1 MRALNVLPCLV
12 IAACLVVPRASTAQ
26 MIELAGDWTE
36 QQDGTVFTIVPG
48 GSGYTATYHGRPP
61 HPALVGT
68 LDGTFDGTT
77 YAGALTVTE
86 GSLLDTGT
94 FHFVFSTDNVT
105 DTLDGTLD
113 ITAPPQYAHS
123 YPVTLTRPHPA
134 AGPTPKLLS
143 MSRFVEVALPHETF
157 RRATAGMALPI
168 GTRVHTGFK
177 SSARVKFPDGHIV
190 EMGPM
195 TLLYIGTDGN
205 RLLTLMD
212 SGIVTIYRR
221 GQGASDFELK
231 DITVAASIR
240 GTTCEVVHDLA
251 SATSLVAVKDGE
263 VIVSA
268 NNSSSPPVD
277 LHAGEEVIGT
287 PGALGNVGH
296 CLPTAGMA
304 PRAGKP
310 FVQKVKCT
318 NTSQSSATFTVSAVT
333 PSSCALVRPVGKSVP
348 AGKHRTLKI
357 RLTCGTEGEF
367 FRLTGDGV

>member
-1 MRALNVLPCLV
+1 
-12 IAACLVVPRASTAQ
+12 VPQTGTAQ
-26 MIELAGDWTE
+26 MIDLAGDWTE

-61 HPALVGT
+61 HAALVGT

-134 AGPTPKLLS
+134 AGPVPKLLS
-143 MSRFVEVALPHETF
+143 VSRTVEIQLPHQTF
-157 RRATAGMALPI
+157 TKATAGMDLPI

-177 SSARVKFPDGHIV
+177 STARVKFPDGHIV

-195 TLLYIGTDGN
+195 SLLTIGTDGN

-212 SGIVTIYRR
+212 VGDIFVVRK
-221 GQGASDFELK
+221 GQGASDFEVK
-231 DITVAASIR
+231 TPTVAASIR

-263 VIVSA
+263 VVVSA
-268 NNSSSPPVD
+268 NNSSSAPVD

-287 PGALGNVGH
+287 PGGLGDVSH

-310 FVQKVKCT
+310 FVQKLKCT
-318 NTSQSSATFTVSAVT
+318 NTSQASATFTVSGVT
-333 PSSCALVRPVGKSVP
+333 PSSCALVKPVSKSVP
-348 AGKHRTLKI
+348 AGKRRALKV

-367 FRLTGDGV
+367 FRLTGAGV